1 MLLLKYYH
9 KFMKKAKIV
18 FLGLILS
25 LLFNFLPS
33 AEPVL
38 AGSWNSQIGIPEV
51 GSSFGQESGNVE
63 DIRYQVIKII
73 NLVLGILGI
82 LVIVLIIFAGF
93 QWMTAAGNEDQVKKA
108 QATLKNAIIG
118 LVIIMLAWSV
128 SYFIMRRIEFIGQGK
143 PFYLDPK

>member
-1 MLLLKYYH
+1 
-9 KFMKKAKIV
+9 MKKAKIV

-33 AEPVL
+33 TSPVL
-38 AGSWNSQIGIPEV
+38 AGSWNSQIGMEEV
-51 GSSFGQESGNVE
+51 GTSFGQESGEVE
-63 DIRYQVIKII
+63 DIRYQVVKII
-73 NLVLGILGI
+73 NLVLKILGI
-82 LVIVLIIFAGF
+82 LVIILILFAGF

-128 SYFIMRRIEFIGQGK
+128 SYFIMRRIEFIGINH
-143 PFYLDPK
+143 PNYLDPK